1 MKFLTNLF
9 KVRLSRIGFLFL
21 LLFNVIIGKAFVVG
35 YIALSNK
42 VSGLTN
48 SSIIN
53 ILLVLM
59 VAVVCIGVLL
69 FSLSL
74 YVRRLHDI
82 GKSGWW
88 LLLLLVPI
96 ANIFFLFYL
105 LFKSG
110 AKAKNKYGKQFSF
123 GSKDLSLISVLIVLG
138 LLLFAFAMYEQR
150 SDAMKLVDEGDL
162 LLMNRDPYQ
171 ALEKYQQAQK
181 RWPFLRSDRYLKQQI
196 TLVSNQ
202 STKPAVIIFLRDHA
216 SQNDIDSLVSEIKQS
231 QGIQRVKFISK
242 EEALQ
247 IYKERNKN
255 NPTLLELVTANILP
269 ASIDVYLSD
278 TSARDKVAE
287 LAKNKPF
294 VEEIIK

>member
-1 MKFLTNLF
+1 MKFLTKLF
-9 KVRLSRIGFLFL
+9 KGRLDRKGFLFL
-21 LLFNVIIGKAFVVG
+21 LLFNIIIGTAFVVG
-35 YIALSNK
+35 SIALSNK
-42 VSGLTN
+42 VSELIN

-59 VAVVCIGVLL
+59 VTVVYIGVLL

-74 YVRRLHDI
+74 YVRRFHDI

-88 LLLLLVPI
+88 SLLLLIPI
-96 ANIFFLFYL
+96 LNILLLFYL
-105 LFKSG
+105 LVKSST
-110 AKAKNKYGKQFSF
+110 KAENRYGKQFSF
-123 GSKDLSLISVLIVLG
+123 GSKDLGLISMFIVLG

-150 SDAMKLVDEGDL
+150 SDSMKLVDYGDRL
-162 LLMNRDPYQ
+162 LLNRDPYQ

-181 RWPFLRSDRYLKQQI
+181 RWPFLLSDRYLKQQI
-196 TLVSNQ
+196 TLASNQ

-216 SQNDIDSLVSEIKQS
+216 SQNDIDSLVSEIKHN
-231 QGIQRVKFISK
+231 QGIQRVKLISK

-247 IYKERNKN
+247 IYKEGNKN

-269 ASIDVYLSD
+269 ASIEVYLSD

-287 LAKNKPF
+287 LAKNRPF